1 MKASIIRRLLSLP
14 FLFLAVLA
22 AGCNEE
28 GAPAKDYGEFR
39 LSNESPNIMTLYV
52 GAELRLTVPPGKL
65 KSTRAPAGVV
75 EVSVRTETGGVVW
88 KQLADVPDNA
98 FAQYNVRKDGS
109 IVTSA
114 GNIAVPYQVGSR
126 KEQVKHYND
135 ASYAV
140 DVLVNGEL
148 LGVVG
153 PYLYGT
159 FNTPKGVV
167 TLSFRKH
174 GGKKLFAQ
182 TFDIPRNAFIAYRVL
197 PNGTVIATGGEVE
210 RNTQEPPSPYGPYS

>member
-1 MKASIIRRLLSLP
+1 
-14 FLFLAVLA
+14 
-22 AGCNEE
+22 
-28 GAPAKDYGEFR
+28 
-39 LSNESPNIMTLYV
+39 MTLYV
-52 GAELRLTVPPGKL
+52 GAELRLTVSPGKL
-65 KSTRAPAGVV
+65 KSTRAPDGLA
-75 EVSVRTETGGVVW
+75 EVSVRTEAGAVVW

-98 FAQYNVRKDGS
+98 FAQYNVKADGRV
-109 IVTSA
+109 VTSA
-114 GNIAVPYQVGSR
+114 GNIAVPYEVGSR
-126 KEQVKHYND
+126 KEQVKLFND

-140 DVLVNGEL
+140 DVLVNGEV

-174 GGKKLFAQ
+174 GGKTLFAQ

-197 PNGTVIATGGEVE
+197 PNGTIIATGGEVE
-210 RNTQEPPSPYGPYS
+210 ENTQEAPKPKYYGPSYY